1 MPFKPQNMSNNAA
14 VTSDHGEI
22 GRAQAL
28 QARAARA
35 APISDMNPVLL
46 KPETDT
52 GAQIIVQGARYGT
65 MRAAEYGQHKA
76 SLMPKVMESYAR
88 LEARAD
94 LVIIE
99 GAGSPAEVNL
109 RQGDLAN
116 MGFAEE
122 ADVPVI
128 LVGDID
134 RGGVIASLVGTHAVL
149 EPSEKQRIKG
159 FLINKFRGDTSLF
172 ADGMD
177 IISDRT
183 GWLGLGIL
191 PWFGAAARLPAEDI
205 LDLETKSSQSSN
217 RDSYHVAV
225 PVIRRIANFD
235 DLDPLSQDPSFRV
248 TLVKPGEPLPL
259 DADLVLLPGSKST
272 IADLQFLREQGWDQD
287 LMTLRRHGKAVI
299 GLCGGYQML
308 GKYIHDPDGIE
319 GVAGSVDGLGLLDI
333 ETTLTEQKT
342 LTHTTGIET
351 RTGAAISGYEI
362 HLGQTTGA
370 DTAQPMVHH
379 IEGRDGINV
388 DGAISPDGQVAGCY
402 MHGLFASDTFRS
414 AWLNRHGKA
423 SSQIVFDQQIDAT
436 LDQLANHLAAHAD
449 LDAIARI
456 AGL

>member
-1 MPFKPQNMSNNAA
+1 
-14 VTSDHGEI
+14 
-22 GRAQAL
+22 
-28 QARAARA
+28 
-35 APISDMNPVLL
+35 
-46 KPETDT
+46 
-52 GAQIIVQGARYGT
+52 
-65 MRAAEYGQHKA
+65 
-76 SLMPKVMESYAR
+76 MPKVMESYAR

-423 SSQIVFDQQIDAT
+423 SSQIVFDQQIDTT

-456 AGL
+456 SGL